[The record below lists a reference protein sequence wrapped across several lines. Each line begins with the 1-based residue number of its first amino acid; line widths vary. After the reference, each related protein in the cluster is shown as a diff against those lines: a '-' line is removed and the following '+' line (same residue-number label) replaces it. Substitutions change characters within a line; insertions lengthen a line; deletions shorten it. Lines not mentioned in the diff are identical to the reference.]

1 MPIKHWLYPL
11 VIVGLPILGSGC
23 GGPPPLYPTA
33 GTVTF
38 KGVPVAGANVTFLP
52 READGE
58 AAVAVT
64 DAAGRFEMTTGIRG
78 SGARQGK
85 YTVLIAKLDLPAGK
99 PEEAAKQSLGMALK
113 PHDLLP
119 PRYTDPNQTPF
130 KDVDVPSGGKT
141 DFVFA
146 LQEVR

>member
-1 MPIKHWLYPL
+1 MPTKHWFHPL
-11 VIVGLPILGSGC
+11 FIVGLSVLGSGC

-33 GTVTF
+33 GTVTL

-52 READGE
+52 QEADGE

-85 YTVLIAKLDLPAGK
+85 YIVLIAKLDLPTLK
-99 PEEAAKQSLGMALK
+99 PGEEANQSLGMALK
-113 PHDLLP
+113 PRDLLP
-119 PRYTDPNQTPF
+119 PRYTDPKETPF
-130 KDVDVPSGGKT
+130 KDVDVPPGGKT

-146 LQEVR
+146 LQGVR